1 MSSAAA
7 ASDHLPL
14 FGPAMAGFFGMP
26 IETPG
31 ALTDPYE
38 GSLGVN
44 SQDQE
49 VVAKGIADAVRQYFS
64 PPAPATTST
73 SAPTT
78 TAAGAPPVGARPV
91 KRSGGLAVIPT
102 SVVDSP
108 GPHTR

>member
-1 MSSAAA
+1 VVLSAAA
-7 ASDHLPL
+7 AAYSHLPL
-14 FGPAMAGFFGMP
+14 FGPAMAGFFSTP

-38 GSLGVN
+38 GSLAVN

-49 VVAKGIADAVRQYFS
+49 VITKGTADAARHYFS
-64 PPAPATTST
+64 PPAPTTTST

-91 KRSGGLAVIPT
+91 KRSR
-102 SVVDSP
+102 D
-108 GPHTR
+108 